1 MGCEI
6 GESRGRESGMMNV
19 SSRITDQLFWV
30 GKQVLISDG
39 DQILNQIFLINTGR
53 RLNVKAFPVKGLVI
67 AREDLK
73 HAKDLSSH
81 RTQIMTID
89 DAQDTGALG

>member
-1 MGCEI
+1 MGSEI
-6 GESRGRESGMMNV
+6 RESRGCEGGVMDVSG
-19 SSRITDQLFWV
+19 RIADQLFWV
-30 GKQVLISDG
+30 GKGALISDR

-53 RLNVKAFPVKGLVI
+53 CLNVKAFPVKGLVI

-89 DAQDTGALG
+89 DA

>member
-19 SSRITDQLFWV
+19 SSRIADQLFWV
-30 GKQVLISDG
+30 EKQALISDG

-53 RLNVKAFPVKGLVI
+53 CLNVKPFPIKGLVI
-67 AREDLK
+67 AGEDLK
-73 HAKDLSSH
+73 HAKDFASH
-81 RTQIMTID
+81 RT
-89 DAQDTGALG
+89 